1 MSSTKQARDS
11 QSGKK
16 PSRKGVGGAPK
27 GSGSKYTPELGAE
40 ICQGIAEGNSARSTC
55 AKHGIALA
63 TFYNWQREHP
73 QFASQVSQARE
84 DQADSFADEMSQIAE
99 SHEDV
104 QRAKLIIDARKWVA
118 SRMKPKS
125 WGDRLHVDQKTTVQ
139 SLSDEEL
146 ERQISQQLRAL
157 QAQGIDISKLLK

>member
-1 MSSTKQARDS
+1 
-11 QSGKK
+11 
-16 PSRKGVGGAPK
+16 
-27 GSGSKYTPELGAE
+27 
-40 ICQGIAEGNSARSTC
+40 
-55 AKHGIALA
+55 
-63 TFYNWQREHP
+63 
-73 QFASQVSQARE
+73 
-84 DQADSFADEMSQIAE
+84 MSQIAE

-157 QAQGIDISKLLK
+157 QAQGIDISKLIK